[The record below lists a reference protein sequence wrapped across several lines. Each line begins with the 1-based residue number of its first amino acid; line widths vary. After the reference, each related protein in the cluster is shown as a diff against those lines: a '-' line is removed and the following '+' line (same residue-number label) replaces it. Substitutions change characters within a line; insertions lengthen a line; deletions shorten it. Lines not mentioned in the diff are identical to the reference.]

1 MADALYP
8 RVCIGCGRNAG
19 DAFRYVCWDCATR
32 IRYISG
38 PRCSVCGEPVEGRVD
53 HAFVCHGCR
62 TDPRAYDAA
71 RSACRYD
78 DVARDAMQTF
88 KYDRGVWLNPDL
100 SAMLLTCFTTE
111 FDAMGFDGI
120 VGVPLHPARRR
131 ARGYNQAHLLGRTL
145 AKRVGVPMWT
155 HALVRVRATP
165 SQTRLTAPQRASN
178 VRGAFSVFRATL
190 VADRQI
196 LLVDDVMTTG
206 ATVNECAR
214 CLKEAGA
221 ASVHVLTVARG

>member
-1 MADALYP
+1 M
-8 RVCIGCGRNAG
+8 
-19 DAFRYVCWDCATR
+19 
-32 IRYISG
+32 
-38 PRCSVCGEPVEGRVD
+38 D

-62 TDPRAYDAA
+62 SAPRAFVAA

-78 DVARDAMQTF
+78 DVARDAVQAF
-88 KYDRGVWLNPDL
+88 KYNRGVWLNIDL
-100 SAMLLTCFTTE
+100 SAMLLTCFMTE
-111 FDAMGFDGI
+111 YGGMGFDGI

-131 ARGYNQAHLLGRTL
+131 ARGYNQATLLGQAL
-145 AKRVGVPMWT
+145 ARRIRVPMWN
-155 HALVRVRATP
+155 HALWRVRATP

-178 VRGAFSVFRATL
+178 VRGAFSAFRASHI
-190 VADRQI
+190 ADQRI

-214 CLKEAGA
+214 CLMTAGA